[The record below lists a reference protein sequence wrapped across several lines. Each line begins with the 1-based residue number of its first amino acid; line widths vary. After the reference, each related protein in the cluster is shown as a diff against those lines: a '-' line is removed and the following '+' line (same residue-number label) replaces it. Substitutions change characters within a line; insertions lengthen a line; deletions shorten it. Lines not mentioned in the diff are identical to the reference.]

1 MRAYNST
8 KKGEKQQN
16 KHKKYKPHIIQE
28 KVPKATAKRKLK
40 KVLPL
45 HQVFGNLFL
54 SSSLPHQFG
63 FCLQMVPG
71 NQFMESEDMIFSNIV

>member
-16 KHKKYKPHIIQE
+16 KPHIIQE